1 MKKADIFLLEDDNNL
16 SETVSEYLE
25 DEGYHV
31 VCAFSGEE
39 AEEIQYES
47 QFDLLILDVNV
58 PGPNGFDVL
67 KNARS
72 QHLETPAIYM
82 TSLNSMQDVET
93 GYASGGDDYLRKPFE
108 LKELLLRVQS
118 ILKRNYFHQSNA
130 RIVINE
136 TLSYDSEQALLY
148 RDDEVL
154 TLHDKEAKLLKL
166 FMQHKNEVLTHEV
179 IAHHLWE
186 FDENPSDDALRT
198 YIKNL
203 RKIIGKEKIESLKR
217 IGYLFRSQ

>member
-16 SETVSEYLE
+16 SETVVEYLE
-25 DEGYHV
+25 DEGYSV
-31 VCAFSGEE
+31 TCAYSGEE
-39 AEEIQYES
+39 AEEVLYER

-58 PGPNGFDVL
+58 PGPNGFEVL
-67 KNARS
+67 KNSRA
-72 QHLETPAIYM
+72 QNVETPAIYM
-82 TSLNSMQDVET
+82 TSLNSMQDVEK
-93 GYASGGDDYLRKPFE
+93 GYASGGDDYLRKPFA

-118 ILKRNYFHQSNA
+118 ILKRNYFHKSTS
-130 RIVINE
+130 RIAIDAHF
-136 TLSYDSEQALLY
+136 SYDVELALLY
-148 RDDEVL
+148 HDDEVI

-179 IAHHLWE
+179 ISQHLWD
-186 FDENPSDDALRT
+186 FDAMPSDDALRT

-203 RKIIGKEKIESLKR
+203 RKLLGKEKIESLKR